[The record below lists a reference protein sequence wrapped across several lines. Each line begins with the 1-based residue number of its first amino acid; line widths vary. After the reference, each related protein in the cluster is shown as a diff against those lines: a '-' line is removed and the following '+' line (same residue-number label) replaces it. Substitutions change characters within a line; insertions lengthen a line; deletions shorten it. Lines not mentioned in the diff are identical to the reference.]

1 MTFRAAPSPAMQSGP
16 VSKKFGLG
24 GVNTV
29 KTEGAKAKA
38 DSENGGDDEE
48 DVEAALAAA

>member
-16 VSKKFGLG
+16 VSKKFGPG
-24 GVNTV
+24 GANAV
-29 KTEGAKAKA
+29 KMEGGKANPG
-38 DSENGGDDEE
+38 SENGGDDEE